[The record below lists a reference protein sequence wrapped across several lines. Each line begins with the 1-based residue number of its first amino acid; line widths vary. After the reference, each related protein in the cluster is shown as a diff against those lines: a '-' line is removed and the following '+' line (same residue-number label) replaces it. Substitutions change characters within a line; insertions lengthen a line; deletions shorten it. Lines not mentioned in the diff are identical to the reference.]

1 MTLQA
6 NGSGLGRRLR
16 KEWRHHATPASIPAV
31 AAGLATGLPVVL
43 VGAYFGWLDYGL
55 ISLPFPYLPNTP
67 MYHRM
72 ALLMACVFAIAA

>member
-55 ISLPFPYLPNTP
+55 ISLLGGWLFRTCLT
-67 MYHRM
+67 RRCTT
-72 ALLMACVFAIAA
+72 AWLC